1 MSAYAGSYPL
11 FTNQGGWRMKRLL
24 SLFVVLV
31 MVFVLFPATSFT
43 TEAATLTQEQQ
54 TQILEQRRDI
64 AEAHMRKIT
73 SMIWRCKVDTLFAV
87 PDNVLPENAS
97 ENFLLVAGRLYQGL
111 PYSFSG
117 GSYNSWEELVTGP
130 DESGVYYVPDLNW
143 QMISGGGGVA
153 RFGTDCSGAVTQAWS
168 QIGASIRLQATKDMC
183 PKYGYLRVGDYTAS
197 YDKID
202 DADIQALDP
211 QVMYAAYAQLQK
223 ADALVHNGHVRMAV
237 RVDVAYNTDGT
248 INGEESTVTYLE
260 QTRQLM
266 REDVHHYDETLAEDV
281 WELCGVDLTIN
292 FATLYKYS
300 YQPITCLELIDAT
313 AGPEMPA
320 VTDSLSSEDYS
331 FENLFAGTLTTKSW
345 VMDTVQMTITDCA
358 GATVQQAMIAAP
370 RGGVGTRYKVPMSM
384 FVTEAPTRMLGYISP
399 DTLKAGD
406 YHCKVVCRLTTV
418 QEFTVRD
425 FDFTVTATKN
435 DIHNIKI
442 DFTQGAVHDC
452 PMCGTKKAQ
461 WQPLTATYVGSGK
474 GPASGHYYL
483 PESLENNTSYISF
496 ESVNVCLYLNG
507 KNITSTDRAL
517 TVSGGSVLNIMG
529 DGVVT
534 GTKPEN
540 SNYGV
545 ALNCFKATVNLYGG
559 TYRHNKITE
568 EGATQRPILGVRSD
582 GTVNLY
588 DGAKIEG
595 DSNVKRPNVLIYKGR
610 VNMYGG
616 EVTKGY
622 GTNGANFLVGY
633 DNSAYNLSYLC
644 MYGGKVTSGIASN
657 MGGNI
662 YGVYDSCVYIYDGE
676 VTGGQAAKG
685 GNLAVNAGAN
695 IRVYGGTVTG
705 GDATSLGDG
714 IYATNSKT
722 KYTSK
727 TEIDETTG
735 EKMVQDLY
743 LKDCGVVIGPKATFE
758 GETYTENNTY
768 VRVEKTY
775 NGPQLKEDMEQLTLA
790 GDLVLDLNGH
800 HVSKVDTNGFTLTV
814 YDSATD
820 DYDVADGVYGTVPAG
835 AAFQAAP
842 GYLAIIES
850 GKTSFHKYEMALTD
864 LVVNP
869 AEQGITYKSSFQ
881 GDQLVKAQVKEF
893 GIAMRAYAAPNE
905 TSIWA
910 DSDCRTHVALG
921 KDQWQI
927 GNADTAVKS
936 VFVSNIIHQEIS
948 GDMNQARATVPV
960 YGRSYIRLEDGTML
974 LSDAENF
981 TMQSAMEHVD
991 TYFNSSYLTDANR
1004 TALVEMYKNASYNG
1018 FMKNWN
1024 IPNIQAAAK

>member
-1 MSAYAGSYPL
+1 
-11 FTNQGGWRMKRLL
+11 MKRFISLL
-24 SLFVVLV
+24 MAMLVV
-31 MVFVLFPATSFT
+31 MAVLPAAAFAAEETAL
-43 TEAATLTQEQQ
+43 TETEQAA
-54 TQILEQRRDI
+54 ILAQRRDI
-64 AEAHMRKIT
+64 AETHMRKIT
-73 SMIWRCKVDTLFAV
+73 SMIWRCEVDTLFAV
-87 PDNVLPENAS
+87 TDSALPESAS

-130 DESGVYYVPDLNW
+130 DESGVYAVTDMNW

-313 AGPEMPA
+313 AGPETPA
-320 VTDSLSSEDYS
+320 VADSLSSEDYG
-331 FENLFAGTLTTKSW
+331 FENLFAGTLTTKNW
-345 VMDTVQMTITDCA
+345 VMDTVQMTITDQS
-358 GATVQQAMIAAP
+358 GTPVQQAMIAAP
-370 RGGVGTRYKVPMSM
+370 RGGEGTRYKVPMSM
-384 FVTEAPTRMLGYISP
+384 FATEAPTRMLGYISP

-406 YHCKVVCRLTTV
+406 YHCQVVCRLTTG
-418 QEFTVRD
+418 QEFIVRD
-425 FDFTVTATKN
+425 FDFAVAATKN
-435 DIHNIKI
+435 DIHKVKI
-442 DFTQGAVHDC
+442 DFSQGTVHDC
-452 PMCGTKKAQ
+452 PMCGTQAAQ
-461 WQPLTATYVGSGK
+461 WQPLTTAYVGSGN

-483 PESLENNTSYISF
+483 PESLENNTGYISF
-496 ESVNVCLYLNG
+496 EGVNVCLYLNG

-529 DGVVT
+529 DGTIT

-540 SNYGV
+540 STYGA

-595 DSNVKRPNVLIYKGR
+595 DSGVKRSSVLIYKGR
-610 VNMYGG
+610 FNMYGG

-644 MYGGKVTSGIASN
+644 MYGGKVTDGNASN

-662 YGVYDSCVYIYDGE
+662 YGVYDAFVYIYDGQ

-685 GNLAVNAGAN
+685 GNLAINGGAN
-695 IRVYGGTVTG
+695 MRIYGGTVTG
-705 GDATSLGDG
+705 GNATSLGAG
-714 IYATNSKT
+714 AYATNIKT

-735 EKMVQDLY
+735 EKLVQDLY

-758 GETYTENNTY
+758 GETYTENNAY
-768 VRVEKTY
+768 IRVETAQTE
-775 NGPQLKEDMEQLTLA
+775 PQLSK
-790 GDLVLDLNGH
+790 DLEHLILIDDFILDLNGYS
-800 HVSKVDTNGFTLTV
+800 VSKVTTNGHKLTV
-814 YDSATD
+814 FDSATD
-820 DYDVADGVYGTVPAG
+820 DYDVADGKYGTIPAG
-835 AAFQAAP
+835 TEVTPAP
-842 GYLAIIES
+842 GYVVITES
-850 GKTSFHKYEMALTD
+850 GKISFHKFELEMVA
-864 LVVNP
+864 LVVNTTKR
-869 AEQGITYKSSFQ
+869 GITYESNFR
-881 GDQLVKAQVKEF
+881 GDQKVKEQIKEF
-893 GIAMRAYAAPNE
+893 GVAMRAYNAPNA
-905 TSIWA
+905 TTIWA
-910 DSDCRTHVALG
+910 DPNGLTHVALSG
-921 KDQWQI
+921 SQWCT
-927 GNADTAVKS
+927 GDNDNVLKS
-936 VFVSNIIHQEIS
+936 VYVEEIISDTQS
-948 GDMNQARATVPV
+948 VAANQTRCAVPV
-960 YGRSYIRLEDGTML
+960 YGRAYVQLNDGTML
-974 LSDAENF
+974 FSEAKSF
-981 TMQSAMEHVD
+981 TMREAMEHMD
-991 TYFNSSYLTDANR
+991 DWWNEPGALTDGNK
-1004 TALVEMYKNASYNG
+1004 TALQNFFKEYEDL
-1018 FMKNWN
+1018 MKDWDL
-1024 IPNIQAAAK
+1024 PNINPVA